1 MKFEKIVPSVFYANI
16 KDSFALFVDCLEF
29 NIMHNE
35 SNSAAPYYVI
45 EKDGVEM
52 LVFENKEIAENDKPL
67 FRMVTK
73 NIEEVFSK
81 ISSSHPELLHPNL
94 NTITLRPWGAKEF
107 AIKDNQVGFVFQ
119 EW

>member
-16 KDSFALFVDCLEF
+16 KDSYTLFVDCLDF
-29 NIMHNE
+29 KIVHDE
-35 SNSAAPYYVI
+35 SDSSPPYYVI
-45 EKDGVEM
+45 KKDDVEI

-94 NTITLRPWGAKEF
+94 NTISLRPWGAKEF

>member
-1 MKFEKIVPSVFYANI
+1 MKFEKIVPSVFYTDIN
-16 KDSFALFVDCLEF
+16 DSYTLFVDCLEF
-29 NIMHNE
+29 NIMHDE
-35 SNSAAPYYVI
+35 ADSAAPYYVI
-45 EKDGVEM
+45 KKDEIEI
-52 LVFENKEIAENDKPL
+52 LVFENKEIAEKDKPL

-73 NIEEVFSK
+73 NIEEVYTK

-107 AIKDNQVGFVFQ
+107 AIKDEQVGIVFQ